1 MERVES
7 ERDRLVEEKKGLE
20 DSLSMS
26 MERIESS
33 IDKGESTLVGSKV
46 TEGEEGTVELDQLIY
61 QLQEKD
67 RRL

>member
-1 MERVES
+1 MEKMEN

-26 MERIESS
+26 MERMESS

-46 TEGEEGTVELDQLIY
+46 TEGEEGTVELDQLIC
-61 QLQEKD
+61 QLQ
-67 RRL
+67 